1 MILVIIFI
9 VFGGMALS
17 LKNSTLGPDS
27 FGYFFKTTGQWL
39 DLNFLTIG
47 APEKQE
53 KHLDLATIK
62 LDDGDLTGY
71 ERELASAYF
80 MAEQLA
86 LIDHKYILL
95 LENVYNV
102 TLEHLKEAKG
112 VMGEKGEMG
121 LVATQHY
128 NEKAIKNLLQKH
140 QHTPELT
147 FEYNKLVEQ
156 RLILEEAREDL
167 SQEQITTL
175 NQARGIL
182 DQGIEIEW
190 AYDLVSEVD

>member
-9 VFGGMALS
+9 VFWGLALS
-17 LKNSTLGPDS
+17 LKNSTFGPDS
-27 FGYFFKTTGQWL
+27 FEYFFKTTGQWL

-86 LIDHKYILL
+86 LIDQKYILL

-102 TLEHLKEAKG
+102 TLEHLKR
-112 VMGEKGEMG
+112 EKKEIG
-121 LVATQHY
+121 LVEATQHY

-147 FEYNKLVEQ
+147 FEYNRLVEQ
-156 RLILEEAREDL
+156 RLILEEVREDL

-175 NQARGIL
+175 NQARGVL
-182 DQGIEIEW
+182 EQGIEIEW
-190 AYDLVSEVD
+190 AYDLVSEIN

>member
-1 MILVIIFI
+1 M
-9 VFGGMALS
+9 S
-17 LKNSTLGPDS
+17 LKNSTFGPDS
-27 FGYFFKTTGQWL
+27 FEYFFKTTGQWL

-86 LIDHKYILL
+86 LIDQKYILL

-102 TLEHLKEAKG
+102 TLEHLKR
-112 VMGEKGEMG
+112 EKKEIG
-121 LVATQHY
+121 LVEATQHY

-147 FEYNKLVEQ
+147 FEYNRLVEQ
-156 RLILEEAREDL
+156 RLILEEVREDL

-175 NQARGIL
+175 NQARGVL
-182 DQGIEIEW
+182 EQGIEIEW
-190 AYDLVSEVD
+190 AYDLVSEIN